1 MLTCRCFCK
10 LWGRVV
16 MPNAVWKWT
25 LDDVGEQ
32 SLRLP
37 QNAQILT
44 IQIQNNKPQ
53 LWALVDTESPIV
65 IRHFLTYYTGVAMP
79 DGDFG
84 QYVGTYQLD
93 NGLVFHVF
101 EKS

>member
-1 MLTCRCFCK
+1 
-10 LWGRVV
+10 
-16 MPNAVWKWT
+16 MPNVIWKWT
-25 LDDVGEQ
+25 LDTVEEQ

-44 IQIQNNKPQ
+44 IQLQNDKPQ

-65 IRHFLTYYTGVAMP
+65 IRDFLTYYSGSAMP

-93 NGLVFHVF
+93 NGFLVFHVF

>member
-1 MLTCRCFCK
+1 
-10 LWGRVV
+10 
-16 MPNAVWKWT
+16 MPNVIWKYP
-25 LDDVGEQ
+25 LNPNVEEQ

-44 IQIQNNKPQ
+44 IQVQNNKPQ
-53 LWALVDTESPIV
+53 LWALVDKESPIV
-65 IRHFLTYYTGVAMP
+65 IRHFRTYFTGEAMP

-93 NGLVFHVF
+93 NGCFVCHVF

>member
-1 MLTCRCFCK
+1 
-10 LWGRVV
+10 
-16 MPNAVWKWT
+16 MPNSIEKWT
-25 LDDVGEQ
+25 LNVTDEQ

-37 QNAQILT
+37 QDAEILC
-44 IQIQNNKPQ
+44 IRIKDGRPQ
-53 LWALVDTESPIV
+53 LWALVDYDKPIV
-65 IRHFLTYYTGVAMP
+65 IRKFFTYYSGFPMP

>member
-1 MLTCRCFCK
+1 
-10 LWGRVV
+10 
-16 MPNAVWKWT
+16 MPNSIEKWT
-25 LDDVGEQ
+25 LNVIDEQ

-37 QNAQILT
+37 QDAEILC
-44 IQIQNNKPQ
+44 IRIEDGRPQ
-53 LWALVDTESPIV
+53 LWALVDYDKPIV
-65 IRHFLTYYTGVAMP
+65 IRDFLTYYTGSPMP

-93 NGLVFHVF
+93 SGLVFHVF

>member
-16 MPNAVWKWT
+16 MPNAIEKWT
-25 LDDVGEQ
+25 LNVTDEQ

-37 QNAQILT
+37 QDAEILC
-44 IQIQNNKPQ
+44 IRIEDGRPQ
-53 LWALVDTESPIV
+53 LWALVDYDKPIV
-65 IRHFLTYYTGVAMP
+65 IRKFFTYYSGQVAIP
-79 DGDFG
+79 VGDLG
-84 QYVGTYQLD
+84 QYIGSYEID
-93 NGLVFHVF
+93 FVFHVF